1 MRRLLREPLVQFL
14 LAGAVLL
21 GGWRALAPV
30 PPGRQI
36 TVSSLQLARLRADHA
51 RRTGVAPTAT
61 EEAALVARYADQE
74 ILYREA
80 LARGLDRGD
89 VIVRRRLVQKMQFVA
104 GAAAADD
111 EQGSGEPTEATLTAW
126 LGAHADRYSDGA
138 RLSFEHIF
146 VAAGHDVGTVEA
158 QLGGADPAT
167 LGDPFVGGRVFV
179 ARPEQKLAA
188 QFGAAFTQGLAA
200 APVGT
205 WTRLSSV
212 YGQHLVKLSAIE
224 RWPPSLA
231 EVRARVRADVLAD
244 LESRRAETSLA
255 ALRARYVVS
264 VAR

>member
-104 GAAAADD
+104 AE
-111 EQGSGEPTEATLTAW
+111 EQESREPTEATLTAW

-244 LESRRAETSLA
+244 LESRRVETSLA